1 MGARAGRADGERPN
15 AARMYDY
22 FLGGKDNYAVD
33 RELARKLLKKRPE
46 VAVVA
51 RENRRFLGR
60 AVRYLAAECGVRQFI
75 DIGTG
80 IPARGNTHE
89 VARSAAPD
97 SRVVYVDNDPVVL
110 AYARAL
116 LARDAST
123 VAVRADLREPE
134 TILDAPA
141 VRGLIDFTE
150 PVALLFVAVLH
161 FIQDED
167 GPYDLVA
174 RYRDAVPAGSYLVV
188 SHAEDNPN
196 NAAAKATYSKST
208 SQAAWRDR
216 PAIERFFTGWDVLD
230 PGVVYVHEWRPTG
243 DEEPSDLGLCG
254 VGHKTG

>member
-1 MGARAGRADGERPN
+1 MGAGVGRAGGERPN
-15 AARMYDY
+15 TARIYDY
-22 FLGGKDNYAVD
+22 LLGGKDNYAVD
-33 RELARKLLKKRPE
+33 REAAEKVLKMRPE

-60 AVRYLAAECGVRQFI
+60 AVRYLAADRGVRQFI

-89 VARSAAPD
+89 VARSVAPD
-97 SRVVYVDNDPVVL
+97 TRVAYVDNDPVVL

-116 LARDAST
+116 LARDGAT

-161 FIQDED
+161 FVPDDD
-167 GPYDLVA
+167 GPYDLLA

-188 SHAEDNPN
+188 SHAEDNAN
-196 NAAAKATYSKST
+196 NAAAKAAYAKAT
-208 SQAAWRDR
+208 QAAWRDR
-216 PAIERFFTGWDVLD
+216 AAIERFFTGWEMLD
-230 PGVVYVHEWRPTG
+230 PGLVYVHEWRPDG
-243 DEEPSDLGLCG
+243 EEEPSDLGLCG
-254 VGHKTG
+254 VGHKAG